1 MVEKNSWPDHMLIQ
15 RFSIS
20 FKANGK
26 CPIESLAK
34 FCIYFPLLLGIISTP
49 KLAVHTSL
57 ILKIFQAVLIS
68 LFTILQLSTLPFA
81 INLIVN
87 LSNDILYL
95 VI

>member
-1 MVEKNSWPDHMLIQ
+1 MLIQ

-20 FKANGK
+20 FKSNGK
-26 CPIESLAK
+26 CPNPNPNP
-34 FCIYFPLLLGIISTP
+34 FQLLGIISTP

-68 LFTILQLSTLPFA
+68 LFTNLQLSTLPFA